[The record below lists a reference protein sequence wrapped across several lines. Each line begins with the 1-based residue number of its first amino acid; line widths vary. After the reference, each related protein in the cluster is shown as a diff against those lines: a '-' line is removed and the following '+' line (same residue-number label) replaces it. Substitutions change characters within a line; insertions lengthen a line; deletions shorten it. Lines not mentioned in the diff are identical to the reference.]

1 MAQAL
6 LPQFNSTAN
15 IEGMSKYFSAMDLD
29 YMSAI
34 VNAPEVYFNLFGVRF
49 AVEMPQTMTETFAR
63 SHGFRRM
70 GFGYWVREYPVF
82 SRAFV
87 VSSARR
93 VATAKEAWNVVTS
106 PGFDVRSTA
115 VISGDTAPA
124 AVDGNASA
132 ATIERIGTDRL
143 RVQATGPGLL
153 VVGEH
158 YDPGWRASIA
168 GTSVPVIKTDMAALG
183 AILPPGATSIDFR
196 FVPVG
201 FFPGIAVALG
211 AVAFMLAWPLIR
223 RRSGLT
229 RIVTPRHF
237 AASAHPPT
245 MEQPPDK

>member
-1 MAQAL
+1 
-6 LPQFNSTAN
+6 
-15 IEGMSKYFSAMDLD
+15 
-29 YMSAI
+29 
-34 VNAPEVYFNLFGVRF
+34 
-49 AVEMPQTMTETFAR
+49 
-63 SHGFRRM
+63 M

-87 VSSARR
+87 VSSTRR
-93 VATAKEAWNVVTS
+93 VATANEAWNVVNR

-115 VISGDTAPA
+115 VISGDSAPA
-124 AVDGNASA
+124 AVEGTASA

-168 GTSVPVIKTDMAALG
+168 GSSVPVIKTNMAALG
-183 AILPPGATSIDFR
+183 VVLPPGPTSIDFR

-211 AVAFMLAWPLIR
+211 AVAVMLAWPLIR
-223 RRSGLT
+223 RRSVLT
-229 RIVTPRHF
+229 KIVTRGHF

-245 MEQPPDK
+245 VEQPPDK